1 MTRFPLSLVVERG
14 AFKPANAVTLSRGL
28 LIAPIFGL
36 LWRDQGAAALG
47 LYVLAALTDVADG
60 WLARRFKQ
68 SSEFGAQLDAVVD
81 NLFSLAILGFLALAY
96 PGLIARQWLAAAVL
110 FGGPILYLGVSWLM
124 TRRLMMFHV
133 WSAKVGA
140 FLLFCLWP
148 ALALTGWTGWL
159 WLCAAVV
166 GLSRVEQVIL
176 MARGGRDLNAGH
188 GLAPVSRTS
197 RGMPGKS
204 DPLL

>member
-1 MTRFPLSLVVERG
+1 MTGFPLSLVVERG
-14 AFKPANAVTLSRGL
+14 QFKPANAVTLSRGL
-28 LIAPIFGL
+28 LILPIFGL
-36 LWRDQGAAALG
+36 LSVGKPTLALG
-47 LYVLAALTDVADG
+47 LYVLAALTDLIDG

-96 PGLIARQWLAAAVL
+96 PGLMGRQWLAATVL
-110 FGGPILYLGVSWLM
+110 FGGPILYLGVSWAM

-148 ALALTGWTGWL
+148 AIAVTGWTGWL
-159 WLCAAVV
+159 WLCALVV
-166 GLSRVEQVIL
+166 GASRLEQLIL
-176 MARGGRDLNAGH
+176 IARGGRDLNAGH
-188 GLAPVSRTS
+188 GFVRIVETPQ
-197 RGMPGKS
+197 
-204 DPLL
+204 

>member
-1 MTRFPLSLVVERG
+1 VTSFPLSLVVERG

-36 LWRDQGAAALG
+36 LWAGKPILALG
-47 LYVLAALTDVADG
+47 LYVLAALTDLIDG
-60 WLARRFKQ
+60 WLARRFNQ
-68 SSEFGAQLDAVVD
+68 SSDFGAQLDALVD
-81 NLFSLAILGFLALAY
+81 NVFSLAILGFLALAC

-110 FGGPILYLGVSWLM
+110 FGGPIAYLGASWLM

-148 ALALTGWTGWL
+148 AIAVTGWTGSL
-159 WLCAAVV
+159 WLCALVESARR
-166 GLSRVEQVIL
+166 LEQVIL
-176 MARGGRDLNAGH
+176 IARGGRDLNAGH
-188 GLAPVSRTS
+188 GFVRVQ
-197 RGMPGKS
+197 
-204 DPLL
+204 

>member
-1 MTRFPLSLVVERG
+1 MTAFPLSLVVEQG

-28 LIAPIFGL
+28 LIAPILGL
-36 LWRDQGAAALG
+36 LWMGQSTLALG
-47 LYVLAALTDVADG
+47 LYVLAALTDLIDG

-68 SSEFGAQLDAVVD
+68 ASEFGAQLDAVVD
-81 NLFSLAILGFLALAY
+81 NIFSVAILGFLALAY

-110 FGGPILYLGVSWLM
+110 FGGPIVYLGLSWVM

-148 ALALTGWTGWL
+148 AIAVTGWTGWL
-159 WLCAAVV
+159 WLCALVV
-166 GLSRVEQVIL
+166 GASRLEQVIL
-176 MARGGRDLNAGH
+176 IARGGRDLNAGH
-188 GLAPVSRTS
+188 GFVRVQ
-197 RGMPGKS
+197 
-204 DPLL
+204 

>member
-1 MTRFPLSLVVERG
+1 MTAFPLSLVVERG
-14 AFKPANAVTLSRGL
+14 QFKPANAVTLSRGL

-36 LWRDQGAAALG
+36 LWAGQGTAALA
-47 LYVLAALTDVADG
+47 LYVLAALTDLLDG
-60 WLARRFKQ
+60 WLARRLRQ

-96 PGLIARQWLAAAVL
+96 PGLIARQWLASAVL
-110 FGGPILYLGVSWLM
+110 FGGPILYLGVSWAM

-148 ALALTGWTGWL
+148 AIAVTGWTGWL
-159 WLCAAVV
+159 WLSALVV
-166 GLSRVEQVIL
+166 GLSRLEQVIL
-176 MARGGRDLNAGH
+176 IARGGRDLNAGH
-188 GLAPVSRTS
+188 GFVRIVQTP
-197 RGMPGKS
+197 P
-204 DPLL
+204 